1 MSEWTFLDSI
11 GMRLKASAQPIL
23 PLPFAPNEGNVA
35 LAHMLTQLEHEAAL
49 EWQTHPITLPLIH
62 AMAGNSPYLSRLMQ
76 RQPQFFMDVCCQSPE
91 KMLNE
96 VLEAMRGWQVGAMT
110 QPEVMRHLREA
121 KQRVALL
128 CAMADVAS
136 VWDVMTVTR
145 ALSDFADAAI
155 IKATDFLLSQAAKKN
170 ELALADINNPQ
181 TGSGLLVLGMG
192 KLGAHE
198 LNYSS
203 DIDLIILFDSQAAPY
218 IGSKNVQYFFTK
230 FGQDI
235 TTLLQER
242 SVDGYVFRTDL
253 RLRPDPRSTPLA
265 VRLDSAINYYENL
278 GQNWERAA
286 MIKARQIAGD
296 AQTGAYFNEHMVPYI
311 WRKHLDFASIADI
324 HSIKRQMNTRVGQK
338 MAIGGHNI
346 KLGRGGIREIEFY
359 VQTQQLV
366 WGGRMP
372 QLRTQPTLDTLQ
384 ALVQAGHVTD
394 ENANIMATSYRFL
407 RRVEHYLQMI
417 DDQQT
422 HTLPETDEELLRL
435 AMFLGYSGIFDFCK
449 ELLCYCN
456 IVHEIYTDSMQGTPP
471 LSVDGNLVFTGVE
484 ADPETL
490 KTLSKL
496 GYKQAVS
503 VSDIIQ
509 SWHRGSRRA
518 TRTKRA
524 RQLLTEMIPALL
536 TTFGDTA
543 NPDNAFMRFDDFI
556 TNLPAGVQIFSLL
569 NARPEILE
577 LLAHILGSAPALAE
591 ILSKQP
597 HLLDAVVQGG
607 FYNTL
612 PPRAQLELDLR
623 EKLHF
628 AQDYEEALRILRTYK
643 NERQFQAGV
652 QMLKGLGK
660 ASQISRFLS
669 DLAEE
674 ICDQLIRVTREEFAR
689 THGHIPQSH
698 FAIIAMGKLGSR
710 ELTFGSDLD
719 IIFIYSGNDISL
731 HSDGAKS
738 VDLKTYYNRLCSR
751 ILNGFTLLTKEGSLY
766 EVDTRLRPS
775 GGDSTIATHIDAFDE
790 YFKKTAWVFEYMAL
804 TRARVICS
812 DDAPLRDSLAA
823 MIRTHLGYAREPK
836 ELANEVRRMRDK
848 MLEKHK
854 TDNPWH
860 IKHVRGGA
868 IDIDFFAQYL
878 LLRHAHAHPTLI
890 QTNSANVFAAAASA
904 EILGFVLAEKFIEA
918 HRFLSDLLSFLR
930 LTSPN
935 SQIEISTPVG
945 LKNLLVER
953 FEMEHFEALEAK
965 LIATEIF
972 VFEHYEKMEHF

>member
-1 MSEWTFLDSI
+1 MGDWTLLDSI
-11 GMRLKASAQPIL
+11 DSRLKASDTQRLPAAYQPDEASSVL
-23 PLPFAPNEGNVA
+23 SQLQTVMENPQLQGWSEHPASPL
-35 LAHMLTQLEHEAAL
+35 
-49 EWQTHPITLPLIH
+49 LIQ
-62 AMAGNSPYLSRLMQ
+62 AIAGNSPYLARLIL
-76 RQPQFFMDVCCQSPE
+76 RQPQFFVDMCRHTPE
-91 KMLNE
+91 ESLAN
-96 VLEAMRGWQVGAMT
+96 VLSAMNAWPVAQMP
-110 QPEVMRHLREA
+110 QPEMMKQLRIA
-121 KQRVALL
+121 KQQVALL
-128 CAMADVAS
+128 TAIADIS
-136 VWDVMTVTR
+136 GIWDVMTVTR
-145 ALSDFADAAI
+145 ALSDFADTAI
-155 IKATDFLLSQAAKKN
+155 QKATDFLLLHAHRKN
-170 ELALADINNPQ
+170 ELELADPLHPQ
-181 TGSGLLVLGMG
+181 YGSGLLVLGMG

-203 DIDLIILFDSQAAPY
+203 DIDLIILFDQAKAPY
-218 IGSKNVQYFFTK
+218 NGSKNVQYFFTK
-230 FGQDI
+230 FGQDL

-242 SVDGYVFRTDL
+242 TTDGYVFRTDL

-296 AQTGAYFNEHMVPYI
+296 TETGTYFHEHMVPYI

-324 HSIKRQMNTRVGQK
+324 HSIKRQMNTKVGQK

-372 QLRTQPTLDTLQ
+372 QLRTQPTLETLQ
-384 ALVQAGHVTD
+384 ALANAGHISQ
-394 ENANIMATSYRFL
+394 ENAALMTSAYRFL

-435 AMFLGYSGIFDFCK
+435 SVFLGYSGIFDFCK

-456 IVHEIYTDSMQGTPP
+456 IVHEIYTESMEGTPP

-484 ADPETL
+484 PDPETL
-490 KTLSKL
+490 KTLERL

-503 VSDIIQ
+503 VSDVIQ

-536 TTFGDTA
+536 TTFGKTA
-543 NPDNAFMRFDDFI
+543 NPDAAFMRFDDFI

-569 NARPEILE
+569 NARPEILD
-577 LLAHILGSAPALAE
+577 LLSHILGSAPALAD

-597 HLLDAVVQGG
+597 HLLDAVVQGD
-607 FYNTL
+607 FYLSL
-612 PPRAQLELDLR
+612 PPRAQLEAELR

-628 AQDYEEALRILRTYK
+628 ATDYEESLRILRTYK

-660 ASQISRFLS
+660 ALQISHFLS

-674 ICDQLIRVTREEFAR
+674 ICAQLVRVTHEEFSR
-689 THGHIPQSH
+689 THGTIDESS

-719 IIFIYSGNDISL
+719 LIFIYSGDDITL
-731 HSDGAKS
+731 HSNGTKS

-775 GGDSTIATHIDAFDE
+775 GGDSTVATHVQAFDL
-790 YFKKTAWVFEYMAL
+790 YFDKTAWVFEYMAL
-804 TRARVICS
+804 TRARVIHS
-812 DDAPLRDSLAA
+812 NNDDLKHHLTER
-823 MIRTHLGYAREPK
+823 IRHHLSRAHESS
-836 ELANEVRRMRDK
+836 ELATEVRRMRDK
-848 MLEKHK
+848 IIEKHK
-854 TDNPWH
+854 SDNPWH
-860 IKHVRGGA
+860 IKLVRGGA

-878 LLRHAHAHPTLI
+878 LLRHANQHPTLI
-890 QTNSANVFAAAASA
+890 QTNSANIFAAAASA
-904 EILGFVLAEKFIEA
+904 EILDYGMAEKLIEA

-935 SQIEISTPVG
+935 SQIEISTPIG

-953 FEMEHFEALEAK
+953 FGMSDFESLECK
-965 LIATEIF
+965 LIATQKF
-972 VFEHYEKMEHF
+972 VFECYEKMEDF

>member
-435 AMFLGYSGIFDFCK
+435 AMFLGY
-449 ELLCYCN
+449 
-456 IVHEIYTDSMQGTPP
+456 
-471 LSVDGNLVFTGVE
+471 
-484 ADPETL
+484 
-490 KTLSKL
+490 
-496 GYKQAVS
+496 
-503 VSDIIQ
+503 
-509 SWHRGSRRA
+509 
-518 TRTKRA
+518 
-524 RQLLTEMIPALL
+524 
-536 TTFGDTA
+536 
-543 NPDNAFMRFDDFI
+543 
-556 TNLPAGVQIFSLL
+556 
-569 NARPEILE
+569 
-577 LLAHILGSAPALAE
+577 
-591 ILSKQP
+591 
-597 HLLDAVVQGG
+597 
-607 FYNTL
+607 
-612 PPRAQLELDLR
+612 
-623 EKLHF
+623 
-628 AQDYEEALRILRTYK
+628 
-643 NERQFQAGV
+643 
-652 QMLKGLGK
+652 
-660 ASQISRFLS
+660 
-669 DLAEE
+669 
-674 ICDQLIRVTREEFAR
+674 
-689 THGHIPQSH
+689 
-698 FAIIAMGKLGSR
+698 
-710 ELTFGSDLD
+710 
-719 IIFIYSGNDISL
+719 
-731 HSDGAKS
+731 
-738 VDLKTYYNRLCSR
+738 
-751 ILNGFTLLTKEGSLY
+751 
-766 EVDTRLRPS
+766 
-775 GGDSTIATHIDAFDE
+775 
-790 YFKKTAWVFEYMAL
+790 
-804 TRARVICS
+804 
-812 DDAPLRDSLAA
+812 
-823 MIRTHLGYAREPK
+823 
-836 ELANEVRRMRDK
+836 
-848 MLEKHK
+848 
-854 TDNPWH
+854 
-860 IKHVRGGA
+860 
-868 IDIDFFAQYL
+868 
-878 LLRHAHAHPTLI
+878 
-890 QTNSANVFAAAASA
+890 
-904 EILGFVLAEKFIEA
+904 
-918 HRFLSDLLSFLR
+918 
-930 LTSPN
+930 
-935 SQIEISTPVG
+935 
-945 LKNLLVER
+945 
-953 FEMEHFEALEAK
+953 
-965 LIATEIF
+965 
-972 VFEHYEKMEHF
+972 

>member
-1 MSEWTFLDSI
+1 MSGWAFLDNI
-11 GMRLKASAQPIL
+11 GARLKASTQPAL
-23 PLPFAPNEGNVA
+23 PIPFAPNEGNLA
-35 LAHMLTQLEHEAAL
+35 LSSMLTQPSTTENLA
-49 EWQTHPITLPLIH
+49 WQAHPITLPLIH

-76 RQPQFFMDVCCQSPE
+76 RQSAFFVDVCRHSPE
-91 KMLNE
+91 EMLSR
-96 VLEAMRGWQVGAMT
+96 VLHDMHQWSVDAMSQAEM
-110 QPEVMRHLREA
+110 MRHLRVA
-121 KQRVALL
+121 KQQVALL
-128 CAMADVAS
+128 SAMADIAG
-136 VWDVMTVTR
+136 VWEVMTVTR

-155 IKATDFLLSQAAKKN
+155 QKATDFLLLQAHRKN
-170 ELALADINNPQ
+170 ELALIDVATPQ
-181 TGSGLLVLGMG
+181 AGSGLLVLGMG

-203 DIDLIILFDSQAAPY
+203 DIDLIILFDSETAPY
-218 IGSKNVQYFFTK
+218 VGSKNVQYFFTK

-242 SVDGYVFRTDL
+242 TVDGYVFRTDL

-296 AQTGAYFNEHMVPYI
+296 TKTGAYFNEHMVPYI

-384 ALVQAGHVTD
+384 GLVQAGHVTA
-394 ENANIMATSYRFL
+394 ENAEIMATSYRFL

-456 IVHEIYTDSMQGTPP
+456 IVHEIYTDSMEGTPP

-536 TTFGDTA
+536 TTFSDTA

-597 HLLDAVVQGG
+597 HLLDAVVQGD
-607 FYNTL
+607 FYHAL
-612 PPRAQLELDLR
+612 PPRAQLEYELR

-628 AQDYEEALRILRTYK
+628 AQDYEESLRILRTYK

-652 QMLKGLGK
+652 QMLKGLGS
-660 ASQISRFLS
+660 ASHISHFLS

-674 ICDQLIRVTREEFAR
+674 ICGQLIRVTQEEFAR
-689 THGHIPQSH
+689 THGHIHPSES
-698 FAIIAMGKLGSR
+698 AIIAMGKLGSR

-719 IIFIYSGNDISL
+719 VVFIYSGDDITL
-731 HSDGAKS
+731 HSDGPKS

-766 EVDTRLRPS
+766 DVDTRLRPS
-775 GGDSTIATHIDAFDE
+775 GGDSTVATHIDAFDI
-790 YFKKTAWVFEYMAL
+790 YFEKTAWVFEYMAL

-812 DDAPLRDSLAA
+812 SQDELNASLSQ
-823 MIRTHLGYAREPK
+823 MIRKHLSRAHEPK
-836 ELANEVRRMRDK
+836 ELAAEVRRMREK
-848 MLEKHK
+848 MIEKNHS
-854 TDNPWH
+854 DNPWH
-860 IKHVRGGA
+860 IKLVRGGSV
-868 IDIDFFAQYL
+868 DIDFFAQYL
-878 LLRHAHAHPTLI
+878 LLRHAHLHPSLI
-890 QTNSANVFAAAASA
+890 QTNSANIFAAAASA
-904 EILGFVLAEKFIEA
+904 EILDYVLAEKLIEA

-935 SQIEISTPVG
+935 SLIEISTPVG

-953 FEMEHFEALEAK
+953 FEMKDFESLEAK
-965 LIATEIF
+965 LIATETF
-972 VFEHYEKMEHF
+972 VFDYYKKMESF